1 MTIKEKKLDE
11 LESIIDKAI
20 KKVNGRK
27 ENDLCKFIPMNS
39 GGYMHHFTLKKM
51 KYKNPSELSSM
62 IEKFILK
69 ADRPLAVTPKTR
81 AARGSRKRRDQLTFT
96 KTQLD
101 RLLNMARLTG
111 DKEMVSLLSP
121 KRSLAASK
129 RDLIQM
135 ARQGIADHDVWN
147 AYVEAVNNFQAIS
160 QLSLAEHLFNSQN

>member
-51 KYKNPSELSSM
+51 KYKNPSELTSM

-69 ADRPLAVTPKTR
+69 ADRPLAVAPKTR

-135 ARQGIADHDVWN
+135 ARHGIVDHDLWN
-147 AYVEAVNNFQAIS
+147 TYVEAVNNFQAIS
-160 QLSLAEHLFNSQN
+160 QLSLAEHLFNTQN